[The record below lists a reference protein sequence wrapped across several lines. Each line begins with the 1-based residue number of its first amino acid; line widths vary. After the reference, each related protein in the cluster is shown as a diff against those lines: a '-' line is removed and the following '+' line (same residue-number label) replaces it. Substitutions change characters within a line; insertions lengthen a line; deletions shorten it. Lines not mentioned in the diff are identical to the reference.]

1 MKVNTM
7 EKSLDIKLEKTRQG
21 KYKPSDFI
29 IADAKDGDMGGGI
42 TAFGHV
48 PEDPSRSKSYTGHL
62 EDMREMTTS
71 KLIDVMLMSVSGA
84 ERLVNDE
91 VFKNS
96 SVTPAV
102 RLNDTSDIWGPRGS
116 KYKIHPAQN
125 FRSARI
131 DKVIPLVDLGLY
143 SITFSNDL
151 KSDLASLNEFHSFLD
166 NISGKNLRYF
176 LEVFNPQI
184 DIGIDKENLPGYV
197 NDSIVRSLAGLT
209 KEDSPLFL
217 KIPFNGP
224 KAMEELCQYDPGNL
238 IVGVLGGGIGTTRDT
253 FELIRQSEKYGAR
266 VALFGRKILFAEVPK
281 LIVTMMRAVVQG
293 EMSTEEAVKMYH
305 SQITEMGISPK
316 LSLEDDLN
324 ITDPVLLNDI

>member
-1 MKVNTM
+1 M

-42 TAFGHV
+42 TAFGKLQ
-48 PEDPSRSKSYTGHL
+48 EDPSRSISFTHHL
-62 EDMREMTTS
+62 KAMREMTSS

-131 DKVIPLVDLGLY
+131 DKVVKLVDLGLY

-151 KSDLASLNEFHSFLD
+151 KSDLASLNEFHGFLND
-166 NISGKNLRYF
+166 ISGKNLRYF

-184 DIGIDKENLPGYV
+184 DIGIDQENLPGYV
-197 NDSIVRSLAGLT
+197 NDCIVRSLAGLT

-224 KAMEELCQYDPGNL
+224 KAMEEICQYNPGHL

-293 EMSTEEAVKMYH
+293 EMSTGEAVKMYH
-305 SQITEMGISPK
+305 SQLTKMKISPK
-316 LSLEDDLN
+316 LTLEKDLKV
-324 ITDPVLLNDI
+324 TDPVLKHDI

>member
-1 MKVNTM
+1 M

-166 NISGKNLRYF
+166 NISGKKLRYF

-217 KIPFNGP
+217 KMPFNGP

-316 LSLEDDLN
+316 LSLEDDLK
-324 ITDPVLLNDI
+324 IIDPVLLNDI

>member
-1 MKVNTM
+1 MKVNKM

-42 TAFGHV
+42 TAFGKLQ
-48 PEDPSRSKSYTGHL
+48 EDPSRSISFTHHL
-62 EDMREMTTS
+62 KAMREMTSS

-116 KYKIHPAQN
+116 KYKIYPAQN

-131 DKVIPLVDLGLY
+131 DKVVKLVDLGLY

-151 KSDLASLNEFHSFLD
+151 ESDLASLNEFHGFLND
-166 NISGKNLRYF
+166 ISGKNLRYF

-184 DIGIDKENLPGYV
+184 DIGIDQENLPGYV
-197 NDSIVRSLAGLT
+197 NDCIVRSLAGLT

-224 KAMEELCQYDPGNL
+224 KAMEEICQYNPGHL

-305 SQITEMGISPK
+305 SQLTKMKISPK
-316 LSLEDDLN
+316 LTLEKDLKV
-324 ITDPVLLNDI
+324 TDPVLKHDI

>member
-1 MKVNTM
+1 MKVITM
-7 EKSLDIKLEKTRQG
+7 EKSLDIKLKKTYQG
-21 KYKPSDFI
+21 NYKPSDFI

-42 TAFGHV
+42 KAFGQV
-48 PEDPSRSKSYTGHL
+48 PEDPSRSKSFPDHL
-62 EDMREMTTS
+62 DAMREMTSS
-71 KLIDVMLMSVSGA
+71 KLIDVMLMSVSAA
-84 ERLVNDE
+84 ERLVNDD

-96 SVTPAV
+96 AVTPAV

-116 KYKIHPAQN
+116 KYKVEPAHN

-131 DKVIPLVDLGLY
+131 DKVVPIVDLGLY

-151 KSDLASLNEFHSFLD
+151 KRDLASLNEFHSFLN
-166 NISGKNLRYF
+166 NISGKKLRYF

-197 NDSIVRSLAGLT
+197 NDCIVRSLAGLT
-209 KEDSPLFL
+209 KEDRPLFL
-217 KIPFNGP
+217 KMPFNGP
-224 KAMEELCQYDPGNL
+224 KAMEEICQYDPGNL

-293 EMSTEEAVKMYH
+293 ELSTMDAVKMYH
-305 SQITEMGISPK
+305 SQITEMGITPK
-316 LSLEDDLN
+316 SSLENDLK
-324 ITDPVLLNDI
+324 ITDPVLLEDN

>member
-1 MKVNTM
+1 M

-42 TAFGHV
+42 TAFGKLQ
-48 PEDPSRSKSYTGHL
+48 EDPSRSISFTHHL
-62 EDMREMTTS
+62 KAMREMTSS

-116 KYKIHPAQN
+116 KYNIHPAQN

-131 DKVIPLVDLGLY
+131 DKVVKLVDLGLY

-151 KSDLASLNEFHSFLD
+151 KSDLASLNEFHGFLND
-166 NISGKNLRYF
+166 ISGKNLRYF

-184 DIGIDKENLPGYV
+184 DIGIDQENLPGYV
-197 NDSIVRSLAGLT
+197 NDCIVRSLAGLT

-217 KIPFNGP
+217 KIPFNGH
-224 KAMEELCQYDPGNL
+224 KAMEEICQYNPGHL

-266 VALFGRKILFAEVPK
+266 VALFGRKILFAEAPK

-305 SQITEMGISPK
+305 SQLTKMKISAK
-316 LSLEDDLN
+316 LTLEKDLKV
-324 ITDPVLLNDI
+324 TDPVLKHDI

>member
-1 MKVNTM
+1 MK
-7 EKSLDIKLEKTRQG
+7 KSLDIKLEKTRQG

-42 TAFGHV
+42 TAFGKLQ
-48 PEDPSRSKSYTGHL
+48 EDPSRSISFTHHL
-62 EDMREMTTS
+62 KAMREMTSS

-116 KYKIHPAQN
+116 KYNIHPAQN

-131 DKVIPLVDLGLY
+131 DKVVKLVDLGLY

-151 KSDLASLNEFHSFLD
+151 KSDLASLNEFHGFLND
-166 NISGKNLRYF
+166 ISGKNLRYF

-184 DIGIDKENLPGYV
+184 DIGIDQENLPGYV
-197 NDSIVRSLAGLT
+197 NDCIVRSLAGLT

-224 KAMEELCQYDPGNL
+224 KAMEEICQYNPGHL

-266 VALFGRKILFAEVPK
+266 VALFGRKILFAEAPK

-305 SQITEMGISPK
+305 SQLTKMKISPK
-316 LSLEDDLN
+316 LTLEKDLKV
-324 ITDPVLLNDI
+324 TDPVLKHDI

>member
-1 MKVNTM
+1 MKVNKM

-42 TAFGHV
+42 TAFGKLQ
-48 PEDPSRSKSYTGHL
+48 EDPSRSISFTHHL
-62 EDMREMTTS
+62 NAMREMTSS

-131 DKVIPLVDLGLY
+131 DKVVKLVDLGLY

-151 KSDLASLNEFHSFLD
+151 KSDLASLNEFHGFLND
-166 NISGKNLRYF
+166 ISGKNLRYF

-184 DIGIDKENLPGYV
+184 DIGIDQENLPGYV
-197 NDSIVRSLAGLT
+197 NDCIVRSLAGLT

-224 KAMEELCQYDPGNL
+224 KAMEEICQYNPGHL

-266 VALFGRKILFAEVPK
+266 VALFGRKILFAEAPK

-305 SQITEMGISPK
+305 SQLTKMKISAK
-316 LSLEDDLN
+316 LTLEKDLKV
-324 ITDPVLLNDI
+324 TDPVLKHDI

>member
-1 MKVNTM
+1 MKVNKM

-42 TAFGHV
+42 TAFGKLQ
-48 PEDPSRSKSYTGHL
+48 EDPSRSISFTHHL
-62 EDMREMTTS
+62 KAMREMTSS

-131 DKVIPLVDLGLY
+131 DKVVKLVDLGLY

-151 KSDLASLNEFHSFLD
+151 KSDLASLNEFHGFLND
-166 NISGKNLRYF
+166 ISGKNLRYF

-184 DIGIDKENLPGYV
+184 DIGIDQENLPGYV
-197 NDSIVRSLAGLT
+197 NDCIVRSLAGLT

-224 KAMEELCQYDPGNL
+224 KAMEEICQYNPGHL

-266 VALFGRKILFAEVPK
+266 VALFGRKILFAEAPK
-281 LIVTMMRAVVQG
+281 LIVTMMRAVVHG

-305 SQITEMGISPK
+305 SQLTKMKISAK
-316 LSLEDDLN
+316 LTLEKDLKV
-324 ITDPVLLNDI
+324 TDPVLKHDI

>member
-1 MKVNTM
+1 MKVNKM

-42 TAFGHV
+42 TAFGKLQ
-48 PEDPSRSKSYTGHL
+48 EDPSRSISFTHHL
-62 EDMREMTTS
+62 KAMQEMTSS

-131 DKVIPLVDLGLY
+131 DKVVKLVDLGLY

-151 KSDLASLNEFHSFLD
+151 KSDLASLNEFHGFLND
-166 NISGKNLRYF
+166 ISGKNLRYF

-184 DIGIDKENLPGYV
+184 DIGIDQENLPGYV
-197 NDSIVRSLAGLT
+197 NDCIVRSLAGLT

-224 KAMEELCQYDPGNL
+224 KAMEEICQYNPGHL

-266 VALFGRKILFAEVPK
+266 VALFGRKILFAEEPK

-305 SQITEMGISPK
+305 SQLTKMKISAK
-316 LSLEDDLN
+316 LTLEKDLKV
-324 ITDPVLLNDI
+324 TDPVLKHDI

>member
-1 MKVNTM
+1 
-7 EKSLDIKLEKTRQG
+7 
-21 KYKPSDFI
+21 
-29 IADAKDGDMGGGI
+29 
-42 TAFGHV
+42 
-48 PEDPSRSKSYTGHL
+48 
-62 EDMREMTTS
+62 
-71 KLIDVMLMSVSGA
+71 MLMSVSGA

-293 EMSTEEAVKMYH
+293 EMSTDEAVKMYH

-316 LSLEDDLN
+316 LSLEDDLK

>member
-1 MKVNTM
+1 M

-42 TAFGHV
+42 TAFGKLQ
-48 PEDPSRSKSYTGHL
+48 EDPSRSISFTHHL
-62 EDMREMTTS
+62 KAMREMTSS

-116 KYKIHPAQN
+116 KYNIHPAQN

-131 DKVIPLVDLGLY
+131 DKVVKLVDLGLY

-151 KSDLASLNEFHSFLD
+151 KSDLASLNEFHGFLND
-166 NISGKNLRYF
+166 ISGKNLRYF

-184 DIGIDKENLPGYV
+184 DIGIDQENLPGYV
-197 NDSIVRSLAGLT
+197 NDCIVRSLAGLT

-224 KAMEELCQYDPGNL
+224 KAMEEICQYNPGHL

-266 VALFGRKILFAEVPK
+266 VALFGRKILFAEEPK

-305 SQITEMGISPK
+305 SQLTKMKISPK
-316 LSLEDDLN
+316 LTLEKDLKV
-324 ITDPVLLNDI
+324 TDPVLKHDI

>member
-1 MKVNTM
+1 MKVITM
-7 EKSLDIKLEKTRQG
+7 EKSLDIKLKKTVQG
-21 KYKPSDFI
+21 NYKPSDFI

-316 LSLEDDLN
+316 LSLEDDLK

>member
-1 MKVNTM
+1 M

-42 TAFGHV
+42 TAFGKSQ
-48 PEDPSRSKSYTGHL
+48 EDPRRSISFTHHL
-62 EDMREMTTS
+62 KAMREMTSS

-316 LSLEDDLN
+316 LSLEDDLK

>member
-1 MKVNTM
+1 MKVITM
-7 EKSLDIKLEKTRQG
+7 EKSLDIKLKKTVQG
-21 KYKPSDFI
+21 NYKPSDFI

-42 TAFGHV
+42 TAFGKV

-316 LSLEDDLN
+316 LSLEDDLK

>member
-1 MKVNTM
+1 MK
-7 EKSLDIKLEKTRQG
+7 KSLDIKLEKTRQG

-42 TAFGHV
+42 TAFGKLQ
-48 PEDPSRSKSYTGHL
+48 EDPSRSISFTHHL
-62 EDMREMTTS
+62 KAMREMTGS

-131 DKVIPLVDLGLY
+131 DKVVKLVDLGLY

-151 KSDLASLNEFHSFLD
+151 KSDLASLNEFHGFLND
-166 NISGKNLRYF
+166 ISGKNLRYF

-184 DIGIDKENLPGYV
+184 DIGIDQENLPGYV
-197 NDSIVRSLAGLT
+197 NDCIVRSLAGLT

-224 KAMEELCQYDPGNL
+224 KAMEEICQYNPGHL

-253 FELIRQSEKYGAR
+253 FELIRLSEKYGAR
-266 VALFGRKILFAEVPK
+266 VALFGRKILFAEAPK

-305 SQITEMGISPK
+305 SQLTKMKITPK
-316 LSLEDDLN
+316 LTLEKDLKV
-324 ITDPVLLNDI
+324 TDPVLKHDI

>member
-1 MKVNTM
+1 M

-217 KIPFNGP
+217 KMPFNGP

-266 VALFGRKILFAEVPK
+266 IALFGRKILFAEVPK

-316 LSLEDDLN
+316 LSLEDDLK

>member
-1 MKVNTM
+1 MKVNKM

-42 TAFGHV
+42 TAFGKLQ
-48 PEDPSRSKSYTGHL
+48 EDPSRSISFTHHL
-62 EDMREMTTS
+62 KAMREMTSS

-96 SVTPAV
+96 SVPPAV

-116 KYKIHPAQN
+116 KYNIHPAQN

-131 DKVIPLVDLGLY
+131 DKVVKLVDLGLY

-151 KSDLASLNEFHSFLD
+151 KSDLASLNEFHGFLND
-166 NISGKNLRYF
+166 ISGKNLRYF

-184 DIGIDKENLPGYV
+184 DIGIDQENLPGYV
-197 NDSIVRSLAGLT
+197 NDCIVRSLAGLT

-224 KAMEELCQYDPGNL
+224 KAMEEICQYNPGHL

-266 VALFGRKILFAEVPK
+266 VALFGRKILFAEAPK
-281 LIVTMMRAVVQG
+281 QIVTMMRAVVQG

-305 SQITEMGISPK
+305 SQLTEKGISPK
-316 LSLEDDLN
+316 LTLEKDLKV
-324 ITDPVLLNDI
+324 TDPVLKHDI

>member
-1 MKVNTM
+1 MKVNKM

-42 TAFGHV
+42 TAFGKSQ
-48 PEDPSRSKSYTGHL
+48 EDPRRSISFTHHL
-62 EDMREMTTS
+62 KAMREMTSS

-131 DKVIPLVDLGLY
+131 DKVVKLVDLGLY

-151 KSDLASLNEFHSFLD
+151 KSDLASLNEFHGFLND
-166 NISGKNLRYF
+166 ISGKNLRYF

-184 DIGIDKENLPGYV
+184 DIGIDQENLPGYV
-197 NDSIVRSLAGLT
+197 NDCIVRSLAGLT

-224 KAMEELCQYDPGNL
+224 KAMEEICQYNPGHL

-266 VALFGRKILFAEVPK
+266 VALFGRKILFAEAPK
-281 LIVTMMRAVVQG
+281 LIVTMMRGVVQG

-305 SQITEMGISPK
+305 SQLTKMKISPK
-316 LSLEDDLN
+316 LTLEKDLKV
-324 ITDPVLLNDI
+324 TDPVLKHDI

>member
-1 MKVNTM
+1 M

-293 EMSTEEAVKMYH
+293 EMSTDEAVKMYH

-316 LSLEDDLN
+316 LSLEDDLK

>member
-1 MKVNTM
+1 M

-42 TAFGHV
+42 TAFGKLQ
-48 PEDPSRSKSYTGHL
+48 EDPSRSISFTHHL
-62 EDMREMTTS
+62 KAMREMTSS

-84 ERLVNDE
+84 ERLVNEE

-131 DKVIPLVDLGLY
+131 DKVVKLVDLGLY

-151 KSDLASLNEFHSFLD
+151 KSDLASLNEFHGFLND
-166 NISGKNLRYF
+166 ISGKNLRYF

-184 DIGIDKENLPGYV
+184 DIGIDQENLPGYV
-197 NDSIVRSLAGLT
+197 NDCIVRSLAGLT

-224 KAMEELCQYDPGNL
+224 KAMEEICQYNPGHL

-305 SQITEMGISPK
+305 SQLTKMKISPK
-316 LSLEDDLN
+316 LTLEKDLKV
-324 ITDPVLLNDI
+324 TDPVLKHDI

>member
-1 MKVNTM
+1 M

-151 KSDLASLNEFHSFLD
+151 KSDLASLTMMLFLD
-166 NISGKNLRYF
+166 NISGSSSLRL

-316 LSLEDDLN
+316 LSLEDDLK

>member
-1 MKVNTM
+1 MKVNKM

-42 TAFGHV
+42 TAFGKLQ
-48 PEDPSRSKSYTGHL
+48 EDPSRSISFTHHL
-62 EDMREMTTS
+62 KAMREMTSS

-102 RLNDTSDIWGPRGS
+102 RLNDASDIWGPRGS
-116 KYKIHPAQN
+116 KYNIHPAQN

-131 DKVIPLVDLGLY
+131 DKVVKLVDLGLY

-151 KSDLASLNEFHSFLD
+151 KSDLASLNEFHGFLND
-166 NISGKNLRYF
+166 ISGKNLRYF

-184 DIGIDKENLPGYV
+184 DIGIDQENLPGYV
-197 NDSIVRSLAGLT
+197 NDCIVRSLAGLT

-224 KAMEELCQYDPGNL
+224 KAMEEICQYNPGHL

-266 VALFGRKILFAEVPK
+266 VALFGRKILFAEEPK

-305 SQITEMGISPK
+305 SQLTKMKISAK
-316 LSLEDDLN
+316 LTLEKDLKV
-324 ITDPVLLNDI
+324 TDPVLKHDI

>member
-1 MKVNTM
+1 M

-42 TAFGHV
+42 TAFGKLQ
-48 PEDPSRSKSYTGHL
+48 EDPSRSISFTHHL
-62 EDMREMTTS
+62 KAMREMTSS

-102 RLNDTSDIWGPRGS
+102 RLNDASDIWGPRGS
-116 KYKIHPAQN
+116 KYNIHPAQN

-131 DKVIPLVDLGLY
+131 DKVVKLVDLGLY

-151 KSDLASLNEFHSFLD
+151 KSDLASLNEFHGFLND
-166 NISGKNLRYF
+166 ISGKNLRYF

-184 DIGIDKENLPGYV
+184 DIGIDQENLPGYV
-197 NDSIVRSLAGLT
+197 NDCIVRSLAGLT

-224 KAMEELCQYDPGNL
+224 KAMEEICQYNPGHL

-266 VALFGRKILFAEVPK
+266 VALFGRKILFAEEPK

-305 SQITEMGISPK
+305 SQLTKMKISAK
-316 LSLEDDLN
+316 LALEKDLKV
-324 ITDPVLLNDI
+324 TDPVLKHDI

>member
-1 MKVNTM
+1 M

-21 KYKPSDFI
+21 NYKPSDFI

-42 TAFGHV
+42 TAFGKLQ
-48 PEDPSRSKSYTGHL
+48 EDPSRSISFTHHL
-62 EDMREMTTS
+62 KAMREMTSS

-131 DKVIPLVDLGLY
+131 DKVVKLVDLGLY

-151 KSDLASLNEFHSFLD
+151 KSDLASLNEFHGFLND
-166 NISGKNLRYF
+166 ISGKNLRYF

-184 DIGIDKENLPGYV
+184 DIGIDQENLPGYV
-197 NDSIVRSLAGLT
+197 NDCIVRSLAGLT

-224 KAMEELCQYDPGNL
+224 KAMEEICQYNPGHL

-266 VALFGRKILFAEVPK
+266 VALFGRKILFAEAPK
-281 LIVTMMRAVVQG
+281 LIVTMMRGVVQG

-305 SQITEMGISPK
+305 SQLTKMKISPK
-316 LSLEDDLN
+316 LTLEKDLKV
-324 ITDPVLLNDI
+324 TDPVLKHDI

>member
-293 EMSTEEAVKMYH
+293 EMSTDEAVKMYH

-316 LSLEDDLN
+316 LSLEDDLK

>member
-1 MKVNTM
+1 MG
-7 EKSLDIKLEKTRQG
+7 KSLDIKLEKTRQG

-42 TAFGHV
+42 TAFGKLQ
-48 PEDPSRSKSYTGHL
+48 EDPSRSISFTHHL
-62 EDMREMTTS
+62 KAMREMTSS

-131 DKVIPLVDLGLY
+131 DKVVKLVDLGLY

-151 KSDLASLNEFHSFLD
+151 KSDLASLNEFHGFLND
-166 NISGKNLRYF
+166 ISGKNLRYF

-184 DIGIDKENLPGYV
+184 DIGIDQENLPGYV
-197 NDSIVRSLAGLT
+197 NDCIVRSLAGLT

-224 KAMEELCQYDPGNL
+224 KSMEEICQYNPGHL

-266 VALFGRKILFAEVPK
+266 VALFGRKILFAEAPK

-305 SQITEMGISPK
+305 SQLTKKKISPK
-316 LSLEDDLN
+316 LTLEKDLKV
-324 ITDPVLLNDI
+324 TDPVLKHDI

>member
-1 MKVNTM
+1 M

-281 LIVTMMRAVVQG
+281 LIVTMMQAVVQG

-316 LSLEDDLN
+316 LSLEDDLK

>member
-1 MKVNTM
+1 MKVNKM

-42 TAFGHV
+42 TAFGKLQ
-48 PEDPSRSKSYTGHL
+48 EDPSRSISFTHHL
-62 EDMREMTTS
+62 KAMREMTSS

-116 KYKIHPAQN
+116 KYNIHPAQN

-131 DKVIPLVDLGLY
+131 DKVVKLVDLGLY

-151 KSDLASLNEFHSFLD
+151 KSDLASLNEFHRFLND
-166 NISGKNLRYF
+166 ISGKNLRYF

-184 DIGIDKENLPGYV
+184 DIGIDQENLPGYV
-197 NDSIVRSLAGLT
+197 NDCIVRSLAGLT

-224 KAMEELCQYDPGNL
+224 KAMEEICQYNPGHL

-266 VALFGRKILFAEVPK
+266 VALFGRKILFAEAPK
-281 LIVTMMRAVVQG
+281 LIVTMMRGVVQG

-305 SQITEMGISPK
+305 SQLTKMKISAK
-316 LSLEDDLN
+316 LTLEKDLKV
-324 ITDPVLLNDI
+324 TDPVLKHDI

>member
-1 MKVNTM
+1 M

-316 LSLEDDLN
+316 LSLEDDLK

>member
-1 MKVNTM
+1 MKVNKM
-7 EKSLDIKLEKTRQG
+7 GKSLDIKLEKTRQG

-42 TAFGHV
+42 TAFGKLQ
-48 PEDPSRSKSYTGHL
+48 EDPSRSISFTHHL
-62 EDMREMTTS
+62 KAMREMTSS

-102 RLNDTSDIWGPRGS
+102 RLNDASDIWGPRGS
-116 KYKIHPAQN
+116 KYNIHPAQN

-131 DKVIPLVDLGLY
+131 DKVVKLVDLGLY

-151 KSDLASLNEFHSFLD
+151 KSDLASLNEFHGFLND
-166 NISGKNLRYF
+166 ISGKNLRYF

-184 DIGIDKENLPGYV
+184 DIGIDQENLPGYV
-197 NDSIVRSLAGLT
+197 NDCIVRSLAGLT

-224 KAMEELCQYDPGNL
+224 KAMEEICQYNPGHL

-266 VALFGRKILFAEVPK
+266 VALFGRKILFAEEPK

-305 SQITEMGISPK
+305 SQLTKMKISAK
-316 LSLEDDLN
+316 LTLEKDLKV
-324 ITDPVLLNDI
+324 TDPVLKHDI

>member
-1 MKVNTM
+1 MKVNKM

-42 TAFGHV
+42 TAFGKLQ
-48 PEDPSRSKSYTGHL
+48 EDPSRSISFTHHL
-62 EDMREMTTS
+62 KAMREMTSS

-102 RLNDTSDIWGPRGS
+102 RLNDASDIWGPRGS
-116 KYKIHPAQN
+116 KYNIHPAQN

-131 DKVIPLVDLGLY
+131 DKVVKLVDLGLY

-151 KSDLASLNEFHSFLD
+151 KSDLASLNEFHGFLND
-166 NISGKNLRYF
+166 ISGKNLRYF

-184 DIGIDKENLPGYV
+184 DIGIDQENLPGYV
-197 NDSIVRSLAGLT
+197 NDCIVRSLAGLT

-224 KAMEELCQYDPGNL
+224 KAMEEICQYNPGHL

-266 VALFGRKILFAEVPK
+266 VALFGRKILFAEEPK

-305 SQITEMGISPK
+305 SQLTKMKISPK
-316 LSLEDDLN
+316 LTLEKDLKV
-324 ITDPVLLNDI
+324 TDPVLKHDI

>member
-1 MKVNTM
+1 M
-7 EKSLDIKLEKTRQG
+7 EKSLDIKLKKTVQG
-21 KYKPSDFI
+21 NYKPSDFI

-316 LSLEDDLN
+316 LSLEDDLK